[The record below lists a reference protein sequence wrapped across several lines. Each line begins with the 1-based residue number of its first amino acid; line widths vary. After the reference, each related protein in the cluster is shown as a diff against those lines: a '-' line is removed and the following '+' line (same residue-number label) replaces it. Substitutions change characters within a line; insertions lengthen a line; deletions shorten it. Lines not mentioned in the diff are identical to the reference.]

1 MKFEKKKTV
10 LVNFRLDDI
19 LVELID
25 KVAIENDLSRSEII
39 RQILFDYF
47 KKEILT
53 KKYGQ

>member
-25 KVAIENDLSRSEII
+25 KVAIENDMSRSEII
-39 RQILFDYF
+39 RQILFS
-47 KKEILT
+47 I
-53 KKYGQ
+53 

>member
-25 KVAIENDLSRSEII
+25 KVAIENDMSRSEII

>member
-1 MKFEKKKTV
+1 MKFKKKKTI
-10 LVNFRLDDI
+10 LINFRLDEMI
-19 LVELID
+19 VEMID
-25 KVAIENDLSRSEII
+25 KAAQINDMSRSEII